1 MKKIFF
7 SILAMAAM
15 AACATDETVVAPKG
29 EAIEFG
35 NAFVDNSVRA
45 IDPTYS
51 GTKELET
58 INVYGAINNSVN
70 IFNATPVT
78 GSVGNNVWT
87 CGVTQY
93 WIAGGNYEFAAVAD
107 VTDVATDVTTSTP
120 AGIPTAIFYDASVL
134 ATDGSQRD
142 LLYAYVSRN
151 NVQPTYSAVDFSFSH
166 LLSKVN
172 VTFQNTTVG
181 AEDAYNIDVR
191 NITITDP
198 YKSATYN
205 ITNNSTNNTWS
216 GAWDETTA
224 TTVADYKVNF
234 GNISD
239 VKNGK
244 SATIATEKLLI
255 PTTQTLTVT
264 FTVDICNG
272 NTVITTTNYT
282 ETIETNLVA
291 GYSYNLLIKQ
301 SLGSKIEFTVTANPT
316 WDNGNTDDTD
326 VPTDG
331 VNDIVPVN

>member
-1 MKKIFF
+1 MKKILF

-15 AACATDETVVAPKG
+15 AACATDETVVASKG

-45 IDPTYS
+45 TDPTYS
-51 GTKELET
+51 GGTKKLEA

-78 GSVGNNVWT
+78 GSVGSNVWT

-93 WIAGGNYEFAAVAD
+93 WIAGGNYQFAAVAD
-107 VTDVATDVTTSTP
+107 VANLETEVTTTTP
-120 AGIPTAIFYDASVL
+120 AGIPTAISYDASVL
-134 ATDGSQRD
+134 ATDSSQRD

-151 NVQPTYSAVDFSFSH
+151 NVQSPYSAVNFAFSH

-181 AEDAYNIDVR
+181 AEDAYNINVKD
-191 NITITDP
+191 ITITNP

-205 ITNNSTNNTWS
+205 ITNNSEKNTWS

-224 TTVADYKVNF
+224 TTDPNYTVQF
-234 GNISD
+234 GNILD

-244 SATIATEKLLI
+244 SETIATEKLLI
-255 PTTQTLTVT
+255 PTTQNLTVT
-264 FTVDICNG
+264 FTVEICNG
-272 NTVITTTNYT
+272 STVITSTSYT
-282 ETIETNLVA
+282 KTIETNLVA
-291 GYSYNLLIKQ
+291 GYSYNIVIKQ
-301 SLGSKIEFTVTANPT
+301 SLGSKIEFTVTANPAWT
-316 WDNGNTDDTD
+316 
-326 VPTDG
+326 PAA
-331 VNDIVPVN
+331 NDEIEL

>member
-7 SILAMAAM
+7 GILAMAAM
-15 AACATDETVVAPKG
+15 TACATDETVVASKG
-29 EAIEFG
+29 DAIEFG

-45 IDPTYS
+45 TDPTYS
-51 GTKELET
+51 GTKNLEA

-70 IFNATPVT
+70 IFDATPVT
-78 GSVGNNVWT
+78 GSVGTNVWT

-107 VTDVATDVTTSTP
+107 VANVETDVTTSTP

-134 ATDGSQRD
+134 DTDDSQRD

-151 NVQPTYSAVDFSFSH
+151 DVQSPYSAVDFSFSH

-181 AEDAYNIDVR
+181 AEDDYNIDVR
-191 NITITDP
+191 NITITNP
-198 YKSATYN
+198 YKTATYN
-205 ITNNSTNNTWS
+205 ITNNSTNSTWS
-216 GAWDETTA
+216 GAWDEDTA

-234 GNISD
+234 GDISD

-255 PTTQTLTVT
+255 PTTKNLTVT

-272 NTVITTTNYT
+272 NTVITSTPYT
-282 ETIETNLVA
+282 KTIETDLVA
-291 GYSYNLLIKQ
+291 GYSYNIVIKQ
-301 SLGSKIEFTVTANPT
+301 SLGSKIEFTVTANPA
-316 WDNGNTDDTD
+316 WI
-326 VPTDG
+326 PAA
-331 VNDIVPVN
+331 NDEIEL

>member
-1 MKKIFF
+1 MKKLFF
-7 SILAMAAM
+7 GIWAMAAM
-15 AACATDETVVAPKG
+15 AACATDETVVASKG
-29 EAIEFG
+29 DAIEFG

-45 IDPTYS
+45 TDPTYS
-51 GTKELET
+51 GTKNLEA

-78 GSVGNNVWT
+78 GSVGTNVWT

-93 WIAGGNYEFAAVAD
+93 WIAGGHYEFAAVAD
-107 VTDVATDVTTSTP
+107 VANVETDVTTSTP

-151 NVQPTYSAVDFSFSH
+151 NVQSPYSAVDFSFSH

-181 AEDAYNIDVR
+181 AEDDYNIDVR
-191 NITITDP
+191 NITITNP
-198 YKSATYN
+198 YKTATYN
-205 ITNNSTNNTWS
+205 ITNNPTNSTWS
-216 GAWDETTA
+216 GAWDEDTA
-224 TTVADYKVNF
+224 TTVDDYKVNF
-234 GNISD
+234 GDILD
-239 VKNGK
+239 VKNAQ

-272 NTVITTTNYT
+272 NTVITSTPYT
-282 ETIETNLVA
+282 KTIETDLVA
-291 GYSYNLLIKQ
+291 GYSYNIVIKQ
-301 SLGSKIEFTVTANPT
+301 SLGSKIEFTVTANPAWT
-316 WDNGNTDDTD
+316 PAADDN
-326 VPTDG
+326 
-331 VNDIVPVN
+331 IQL